1 LVEIAAHATETSRFG
16 WFQDRLKT
24 KLLFYVGVPALTALL
39 FGLNQTGMARLLPK
53 ALALPYWLGLT
64 IPLWALLDVSSRAA
78 AAATKRYQF
87 KPWLVLLIG
96 ALVSMAL
103 FSPYVIAYVELFSR
117 LLPAGTNY
125 TVNTPFPEA
134 FLDLRRFIGFSG
146 VPIYW
151 IVVSLIFAKSFG
163 YPDYLLPE
171 QTAGARIE
179 TSAPAEASGQAMER
193 SGFRAL
199 IPYHLGLDVMALQA
213 EDHYVRVVTD
223 KGNVLLRYRFSDALQ
238 QVRGLAGV
246 QVHRSHWVATS
257 AIERVESNGKCY
269 NLHLRNGSIV
279 PVSRSNIGVLRAAGL
294 I

>member
-1 LVEIAAHATETSRFG
+1 LVEIAANIVETSRPG
-16 WFQDRLKT
+16 WFQDRLRT

-53 ALALPYWLGLT
+53 AFALPYWLGIT
-64 IPLWALLDVSSRAA
+64 IPLWALLDVCSRATA
-78 AAATKRYQF
+78 VATKRYQL

-96 ALVSMAL
+96 ALFSMAL

-134 FLDLRRFIGFSG
+134 FLDLRRFVGFSG

-151 IVVSLIFAKSFG
+151 IVVSLIFAKSFS

-171 QTAGARIE
+171 QKTEARE
-179 TSAPAEASGQAMER
+179 EASAPAEESVPAAER
-193 SGFRAL
+193 TGFRAL

-238 QVRGLAGV
+238 QMRGLAGV
-246 QVHRSHWVATS
+246 QVHRSHWVAIS
-257 AIERVESNGKCY
+257 GIERVESNGKCY
-269 NLHLRNGSIV
+269 NLHLRNGAVV
-279 PVSRSNIGVLRAAGL
+279 PVSRSNIGVLRAASL